1 MALLATPEIPNIPAI
16 PAIFHPQSGHDGL
29 MFPSSFQ
36 QIFSISEGWWW
47 LGWDLLDNLSIKTG
61 GKVLVMTV

>member
-1 MALLATPEIPNIPAI
+1 MALLATPEIPNIAAI

-36 QIFSISEGWWW
+36 QIFSISEGVTAAAAGGGGGRW
-47 LGWDLLDNLSIKTG
+47 GWG
-61 GKVLVMTV
+61 